1 MRNNLVA
8 QDLQIRYTM
17 ANKSPIPP
25 MPNDIKQRARELKG
39 LDPKNPNDVAFEMV
53 TMFVFFC
60 VTKLTP
66 PFFFFENST
75 TTRLSLPPM
84 LFINRFPPPVPPHLG
99 GSV

>member
-17 ANKSPIPP
+17 ANKSPVPP

-66 PFFFFENST
+66 FFFFFENST
-75 TTRLSLPPM
+75 TTPLPVI
-84 LFINRFPPPVPPHLG
+84 FRKVW
-99 GSV
+99 

>member
-66 PFFFFENST
+66 FFFENST
-75 TTRLSLPPM
+75 TTPLPSPDV
-84 LFINRFPPPVPPHLG
+84 IY
-99 GSV
+99 

>member
-66 PFFFFENST
+66 FFFWVVCHNVVT
-75 TTRLSLPPM
+75 WR
-84 LFINRFPPPVPPHLG
+84 I
-99 GSV
+99 